1 MKRPIPLW
9 FLFLGLLFLG
19 FGGLY
24 GGISMLLDPSG
35 ALLAMEAVL
44 PQLGVPNYILPGL
57 FLVSVMGIW
66 PLFLVYSL
74 FTKPAWSFLAGVSK
88 WNRIHWA
95 WTATMLTT
103 LVLFIWLFIQGM
115 LIGFIWPIQYITGFN
130 GAFILL
136 LLILPPIKNH
146 FVTH

>member
-1 MKRPIPLW
+1 MKRPIILW
-9 FLFLGLLFLG
+9 LLFLGLAFLG

-35 ALLAMEAVL
+35 ALLAMDTVL
-44 PQLGVPNYILPGL
+44 PQLGIPNYILPGL
-57 FLVSVMGIW
+57 FLISVMGIW
-66 PLFLVYSL
+66 PLFLVYAL
-74 FTKPAWSFLAGVSK
+74 FTKPAWSFLAGIST
-88 WNRIHWA
+88 WNQIHWA
-95 WTATMLTT
+95 WTATGLTA
-103 LVLFIWLFIQGM
+103 LILFIWLFIQGM

-136 LLILPPIKNH
+136 LLILPPIRNH